1 LEEGFL
7 LASDQVILVRA
18 DAPLAR
24 QIAGEVKCKVSG
36 ENGEIVTLRG
46 KRSKLV
52 MDVAQGRVVAF
63 KSRGKNLFDKH
74 FGLKPNFW
82 RAPIDND
89 WGNKYPVRGAEW
101 KKDPV
106 VRNVDIEQQENAATI
121 FIEYTLPKGC
131 SMLVGYQLSY
141 AGDLKITTDFQGS
154 TEEAQEVP
162 RIGFR
167 TRMKA
172 STDKFRY
179 FGRGPVENYIDRN
192 TAAFLGLYEGS
203 AEASLYPYVR
213 PQESGHHT
221 DCDWLEIGKALVLAG
236 AKTFEFNALRASIE
250 DLDPRNED
258 GSRIWGHINDIPVRD
273 YVELCI
279 DGAMTGVGGYDSWG
293 AKPEPSRTLFSNQ
306 NYHYEF
312 TIGRK

>member
-1 LEEGFL
+1 
-7 LASDQVILVRA
+7 
-18 DAPLAR
+18 
-24 QIAGEVKCKVSG
+24 
-36 ENGEIVTLRG
+36 
-46 KRSKLV
+46 
-52 MDVAQGRVVAF
+52 M
-63 KSRGKNLFDKH
+63 
-74 FGLKPNFW
+74 
-82 RAPIDND
+82 
-89 WGNKYPVRGAEW
+89 
-101 KKDPV
+101 
-106 VRNVDIEQQENAATI
+106 RNVDIEQQENAATV
-121 FIEYTLPKGC
+121 FVEYTLPKGC

-141 AGDLKITTDFQGS
+141 AGDLKITTDFYGS
-154 TEEAQEVP
+154 EEEAQEVP

-172 STDKFRY
+172 SADKFRY

-203 AEASLYPYVR
+203 AETSLYPYVR

-236 AKTFEFNALRASIE
+236 DKAFEFNALRASIE

-258 GSRIWGHINDIPVRD
+258 GSRIWGHVNDIPVRN

-293 AKPEPSRTLFSNQ
+293 ARPEPSRTLFSNQ